1 MVKLFFLNIILNII
15 KKKKKKK
22 FRLHKFNDL

>member
-1 MVKLFFLNIILNII
+1 MII

-22 FRLHKFNDL
+22 HKSESDILSFFVSGHCFESN